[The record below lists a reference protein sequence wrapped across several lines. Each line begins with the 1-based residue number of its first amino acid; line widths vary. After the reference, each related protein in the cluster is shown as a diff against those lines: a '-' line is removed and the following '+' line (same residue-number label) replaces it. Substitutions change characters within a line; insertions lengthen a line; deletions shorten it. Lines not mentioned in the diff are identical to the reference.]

1 MPCRWSQETTCA
13 WVVTALSISSGRQT
27 QFVSLL
33 TFCICENSFSLLIK
47 PPVVYW
53 VDHDPHSFSL
63 QQGRV
68 GKTLQRKL
76 YVNLPLRGRGLA
88 GQHGGRK
95 WTVATNWSLK
105 CQVHSRNSE
114 LVWLFIGVTETW
126 GCQNCLV
133 RNQSGKVKLGQI
145 QSFLSAI

>member
-1 MPCRWSQETTCA
+1 MPCRWSQETLVPGLWLPSA
-13 WVVTALSISSGRQT
+13 FLLDGRRSLSVCKHSA
-27 QFVSLL
+27 FVR
-33 TFCICENSFSLLIK
+33 TVCSLLIK

-63 QQGRV
+63 QQGRM